1 MKSLGPLPPPPAV
14 GGQQI
19 VNIDEAKDLVDSV
32 GDTTILKKNYRGP
45 GHFQL
50 HGGAITLPALFYQFG
65 EECKAMELMLWHWNA
80 EKVAKKRDH
89 PVGSADRRGAALVR
103 KEETGYW
110 GFEPRWG

>member
-32 GDTTILKKNYRGP
+32 GDTTILKNYPGP
-45 GHFQL
+45 GHLQL
-50 HGGAITLPALFYQFG
+50 NGGAIALPALLYQFG
-65 EECKAMELMLWHWNA
+65 VECTAMELMFWHWHA

-89 PVGSADRRGAALVR
+89 AWGSAIVREAAQVR
-103 KEETGYW
+103 YSEYGRY
-110 GFEPRWG
+110 GHGR